1 MHYIDLLLSFVLF
14 VVAILT
20 LSLKR
25 FKKNVVLVSVCLLF
39 FPIAIVMYYFPET
52 DRTIFQNVSLLQIV
66 VYPLIKLLFLFII
79 LHYIFETR
87 KKEGK

>member
-1 MHYIDLLLSFVLF
+1 MHYIDLLLSFILF
-14 VVAILT
+14 VIAILT
-20 LSLKR
+20 LCLKR
-25 FKKNVVLVSVCLLF
+25 FKKNVVLAAVSLIFL
-39 FPIAIVMYYFPET
+39 PIAVIMYYFPET

-79 LHYIFETR
+79 FHYTFETK